1 MSIPKD
7 QLKEELK
14 KIIRGEERPISGD
27 SKTEVTIG
35 TTKLLI
41 DSPFISVEE
50 IIKFVAFIH
59 LADPPQTNIAKLRY
73 GTEIGGINKAEFKDL
88 QLPVEQQVWEPLFGT
103 TPIIGIFGTGRRKK
117 TRSRKHKRKTR
128 RH

>member
-7 QLKEELK
+7 QLKEEVE
-14 KIIRGEERPISGD
+14 KIIGGEVRPISGD

-41 DSPFISVEE
+41 DSPFISVED
-50 IIKFVAFIH
+50 INKSVAFIH
-59 LADPPQTNIAKLRY
+59 LADPPTNIAKIKY

-88 QLPVEQQVWEPLFGT
+88 QVPVEQQVWEPLFRVPATAG
-103 TPIIGIFGTGRRKK
+103 GRKK
-117 TRSRKHKRKTR
+117 TRGHKVRKHKRKTR
-128 RH
+128 KH

>member
-1 MSIPKD
+1 M
-7 QLKEELK
+7 LA
-14 KIIRGEERPISGD
+14 
-27 SKTEVTIG
+27 
-35 TTKLLI
+35 KLNETLNGWRKAAFFGQVVNN
-41 DSPFISVEE
+41 FISVEE

-59 LADPPQTNIAKLRY
+59 LADPPQTNIAKIRY

-88 QLPVEQQVWEPLFGT
+88 QVPSEQQVWEPLFGLP
-103 TPIIGIFGTGRRKK
+103 PISGIFGTGGRKK

>member
-27 SKTEVTIG
+27 SKTEILIG

-59 LADPPQTNIAKLRY
+59 LADPPQTNIAKLKY

-88 QLPVEQQVWEPLFGT
+88 QVPVEQQVWEPLFGT
-103 TPIIGIFGTGRRKK
+103 TIFGTGGRKK

-128 RH
+128 KH